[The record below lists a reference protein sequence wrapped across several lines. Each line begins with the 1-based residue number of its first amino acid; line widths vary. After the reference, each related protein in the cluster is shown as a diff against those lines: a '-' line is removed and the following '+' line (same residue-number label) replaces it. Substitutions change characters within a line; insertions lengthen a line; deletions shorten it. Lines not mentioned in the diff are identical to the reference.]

1 MTKTQKTYP
10 IIERAGFDIEIPHVR
25 NGRPGYKWV
34 TGWVVRFSESHV
46 SLAMAYL
53 VAIGYLAK
61 LKTKP

>member
-10 IIERAGFDIEIPHVR
+10 RIERAGFDIEIPHVR

-34 TGWVVRFSESHV
+34 TGWVVRFSESRV
-46 SLAMAYL
+46 SLAMAHRAAL
-53 VAIGYLAK
+53 DYLAE